1 MRMLPTVLLTALAAS
16 TIGAQVQGAAP
27 LRMVQTIPLPNVKGR
42 IDHLAVDLIGRHLFV
57 AALGNNTMEAID
69 LQAGKRIH
77 TISGLHEPQG
87 VLYIA
92 EFRKI
97 FVTNGQTGSVEIFNG
112 DSFNLDNRVKFSE
125 DADNIRYDPAT
136 KNIYVGYGNGAL
148 GIIDAASGQRLGDIK
163 LAGHPESFQLEKSGP
178 RIFVNVPTANHIAV
192 IDREKRLVVAT
203 WGLMGT
209 RANFPMALDE
219 THHRVF
225 VGLRK
230 PAKLAVYDTES
241 GRSVAMLDSAGDC
254 DDVFYDVVHRRIY
267 LSCGEGSLDVFE
279 QRDADHYKS
288 IAKVPTAAGARTSLF
303 VPELNRLYLAV
314 PQRANQGAEIRV
326 YEVQP

>member
-1 MRMLPTVLLTALAAS
+1 MRMLSTVLLTALAAS

-42 IDHLAVDLIGRHLFV
+42 IDHLAVDLEGQRLFV
-57 AALGNNTMEAID
+57 AALGNNTLEAIG
-69 LQAGKRIH
+69 LQPGKRIH

-87 VLYIA
+87 VLYIP

-112 DSFNLDNRVKFSE
+112 DSFKLDTNVTFPE

-136 KNIYVGYGNGAL
+136 KYIYVGYGKGAL
-148 GIIDAASGQRLGDIK
+148 GIIDVASGKRLGDIK

-192 IDREKRLVVAT
+192 IDREKRLVVAK
-203 WGLMGT
+203 WPLENT

-219 THHRVF
+219 TRHRLF
-225 VGLRK
+225 VGFRK
-230 PAKLAVYDTES
+230 PAKLAVFDTES

-254 DDVFYDVVHRRIY
+254 DDVFYDAVHRQIY
-267 LSCGEGSLDVFE
+267 MSCGEGSIDIFE
-279 QRDADHYKS
+279 QRGADHYKA
-288 IAKVPTAAGARTSLF
+288 IARIPTASGARTSLF

-314 PQRANQGAEIRV
+314 PQHAGRGAEIRV
-326 YEVQP
+326 YEVQQ